1 MLHSQRSLT
10 GRLDNLRETMRPFSG
25 DGKDTLPSAGG
36 TRDKRTQGRRERLVV
51 AVAIL
56 AIAVA
61 IGALLS
67 WHFSSEVL
75 VPERFGSSPGTTIES
90 LRPGQVVL
98 SRSEATQRPG
108 IYGLDWQTGHAILGE
123 VLSDKAHTVTRRL
136 CATNGYMVAGMK
148 ATLDSDVY
156 VGNPTQSLGVPYSNV
171 LYPDE
176 LGPMPAW
183 FIPAHS
189 NTWAI
194 VVHGINGN
202 LEGDLRVAASL
213 HRDGL
218 PALLIGYREDLG
230 APASPDGL
238 HHMGLTEWRDL
249 AAAASYALAHG
260 AHRLVL
266 VGASMG
272 GAIVAQF
279 MERSPLATHVAG
291 IVLDA
296 PALSWKAILAF
307 NAKQMGLPSFLALP
321 VEWAIGARIDADWN
335 SLDALQHPSSFHVP
349 ILLFH
354 GTQDKTVPIATSEQ
368 FANELPAWVTFYRV
382 VGAGHV
388 EAWNVNPALFQG
400 RLTAFLSRTAGA
412 HETSAPPKAGPCGSC
427 REKTLICIG
436 V

>member
-1 MLHSQRSLT
+1 
-10 GRLDNLRETMRPFSG
+10 MRPSSDNG
-25 DGKDTLPSAGG
+25 PDTLPMAGEASDG
-36 TRDKRTQGRRERLVV
+36 PAPGRGGRRRRRIL
-51 AVAIL
+51 AALAIL
-56 AIAVA
+56 TIALA
-61 IGALLS
+61 IGVLVS
-67 WHFSSEVL
+67 WHFASEVL
-75 VPERFGSSPGTTIES
+75 VPERFGSRPETTVEKFA
-90 LRPGQVVL
+90 PGQVVL

-108 IYGLDWQTGHAILGE
+108 IYGLDWQTGHAVIGE
-123 VLSDKAHTVTRRL
+123 VLSSKANTVTRRL
-136 CATNGYMVAGMK
+136 CVADGYMVAGMK
-148 ATLDSDVY
+148 VTFDPDIY
-156 VGNPTQSLGVPYSNV
+156 VGNPTQALGLPYSSV

-183 FIPAHS
+183 FIPGHS
-189 NTWAI
+189 HTWAI

-202 LEGDLRVAASL
+202 LEGDLRLAASL

-249 AAAASYALAHG
+249 AAAAGYALAHG
-260 AHRLVL
+260 AQHLIL

-307 NAKQMGLPSFLALP
+307 NAKEMGLPSFLALP
-321 VEWAIGARIDADWN
+321 VEWTIGARIDADWN
-335 SLDALQHPSSFHVP
+335 SLDALRHPDSFHVP

-354 GTQDKTVPIATSEQ
+354 GTRDRIVPIATSEQ
-368 FANELPAWVTFYRV
+368 FAKELPAWVTLYRV
-382 VGAGHV
+382 AGAGHT
-388 EAWNVNPALFQG
+388 ESWNVDPPLFQQ
-400 RLTAFLSRTAGA
+400 RLTAFLSRTADA
-412 HETSAPPKAGPCGSC
+412 RETTAPGTGPCGAADAP
-427 REKTLICIG
+427 
-436 V
+436 

>member
-1 MLHSQRSLT
+1 LLHSQSSLT
-10 GRLDNLRETMRPFSG
+10 ARLDNLGDTMGPPS
-25 DGKDTLPSAGG
+25 DDATDTLPVAEKASHEPS
-36 TRDKRTQGRRERLVV
+36 RGRRKRRRRR
-51 AVAIL
+51 IL
-56 AIAVA
+56 AALA
-61 IGALLS
+61 IGVLALAIGVLVS
-67 WHFSSEVL
+67 WHFASEVL
-75 VPERFGSSPGTTIES
+75 VPERFGSKPGTTVER
-90 LRPGQVVL
+90 LLPGQVVL

-108 IYGLDWQTGHAILGE
+108 IYGLDWQTGHAVVGE
-123 VLSDKAHTVTRRL
+123 VLGSKADTVTRRL
-136 CATNGYMVAGMK
+136 CVADGYMVAGMK
-148 ATLDSDVY
+148 VTLDPDVY
-156 VGNPTQSLGVPYSNV
+156 VGNPTRALGLPYSSV
-171 LYPDE
+171 LYHDE
-176 LGPMPAW
+176 LGLMPAW
-183 FIPAHS
+183 FIPGHS
-189 NTWAI
+189 DTWAI

-260 AHRLVL
+260 AQRLIL

-307 NAKQMGLPSFLALP
+307 NAKEMGLPSFLALP

-354 GTQDKTVPIATSEQ
+354 GTQDKIVPIATSEQ
-368 FANELPAWVTFYRV
+368 FAKELPAWVTFYRV
-382 VGAGHV
+382 ASAGHT
-388 EAWNVNPALFQG
+388 EAWNVDPALFQQ
-400 RLTAFLSRTAGA
+400 RLTAFLSRTTGA
-412 HETSAPPKAGPCGSC
+412 REPAAPGMGPCGAADAP
-427 REKTLICIG
+427 
-436 V
+436 